1 VSVAD
6 NHQSLIIRAY
16 SATSETDSNCTAVT
30 GKFCVFLEVRDAK
43 ANGNLVP
50 LVDLVGL
57 NANPLLVHNNGTT
70 DDLSLALDDNTGTTF
85 LFCKNGT
92 FSVLQYDI
100 SRAGAPTCTGFTT
113 SEWGSCVNGTQ
124 TRTVTSVPTGCAG
137 GVTPPATTQTCT
149 PPTSSNADLVV
160 TGYNGPSGGQNNNY
174 FKATVSIANRGT
186 DPAGPF
192 KVKVYIGRDVTLV
205 GAQLVGTQSVS
216 GLGAGQSATLS
227 FTNLRF
233 GGLAVHIWY
242 TLTVVIDADTQVQE
256 SNENNNTFA
265 TSFYAM

>member
-1 VSVAD
+1 
-6 NHQSLIIRAY
+6 
-16 SATSETDSNCTAVT
+16 
-30 GKFCVFLEVRDAK
+30 
-43 ANGNLVP
+43 
-50 LVDLVGL
+50 
-57 NANPLLVHNNGTT
+57 
-70 DDLSLALDDNTGTTF
+70 
-85 LFCKNGT
+85 
-92 FSVLQYDI
+92 
-100 SRAGAPTCTGFTT
+100 
-113 SEWGSCVNGTQ
+113 
-124 TRTVTSVPTGCAG
+124 
-137 GVTPPATTQTCT
+137 
-149 PPTSSNADLVV
+149 
-160 TGYNGPSGGQNNNY
+160 
-174 FKATVSIANRGT
+174 VSIANRGT